1 MFNSLER
8 EHIHQIIDIE
18 LKGLFQRVKIMGYEL
33 KISAQAK
40 DYISE
45 RGFDVQFGARP
56 LKRAL
61 QKYLEDPM
69 AEIIIKNNPQPND
82 VILVGFNKKTES
94 ITIKIQ
100 NKNNTVDETKE
111 E

>member
-1 MFNSLER
+1 
-8 EHIHQIIDIE
+8 
-18 LKGLFQRVKIMGYEL
+18 MGYEI

-40 DYISE
+40 DYIAD

-69 AEIIIKNNPQPND
+69 AEIIIKNPPQVND
-82 VILVGFNKKTES
+82 IIVVGFNKKTES
-94 ITIKIQ
+94 ITFKIN
-100 NKNNTVDETKE
+100 NKNTAIEESKE
-111 E
+111 D